1 LGIDLSHL
9 RRVPFFAPL
18 DDAELREVAELLVER
33 SFARDQVV
41 FAEDETSG
49 FMYVVIEGRVKV
61 SRWLPN
67 GKELVLA
74 FHPAG
79 DFFGE
84 MALLDGRTLPATV
97 TAVAPTTI
105 LSLSRKR
112 FERLLERP
120 GFARALLATLSSRC
134 REAWHQIEILS
145 YRNADARLR
154 LALASLL
161 RREGEPTAEGVRLP
175 RRLGH
180 RELASLAGVSRET
193 ATRAMRRLEESGAIV
208 LQERRIVVPDPA
220 RLVDDAVFE

>member
-1 LGIDLSHL
+1 LGIDPSLL
-9 RRVPFFAPL
+9 RSVPFFAAL

-33 SFARDQVV
+33 SFGRDQIVL
-41 FAEDETSG
+41 AEDETSA

-61 SRWLPN
+61 SRWLPS
-67 GKELVLA
+67 GRELVLA
-74 FHPAG
+74 FRGAG

-97 TAVAPTTI
+97 TAVAQTTI
-105 LSLSRKR
+105 LSLSRAR
-112 FERLLERP
+112 FDRLLDRP
-120 GFARALLATLSSRC
+120 GFARALLATLSARC
-134 REAWHQIEILS
+134 RDAWQQIEILS

-161 RREGEPTAEGVRLP
+161 RREGEASEHGVRLA

-180 RELASLAGVSRET
+180 RELATLAGISRET
-193 ATRAMRRLEESGAIV
+193 ATRALRRLEESGAIV
-208 LQERRIVVPDPA
+208 LRDRRIVVPDPA